1 MSDIESYTHA
11 GATLIAETSGAADDV
26 SRTYILI
33 HGIGMG
39 RTIFADLDRH
49 LDRESSARTI
59 AIDLPAGTALDDHEV
74 HEGAWL
80 VVAEGRV
87 RVAAESQEAAD
98 HLGPGGFA
106 AFDPGERRDISAI
119 DDARIL
125 LLLTPWPA
133 PDRRA
138 TGAG

>member
-1 MSDIESYTHA
+1 MRSWDLASV
-11 GATLIAETSGAADDV
+11 DV
-26 SRTYILI
+26 RP
-33 HGIGMG
+33 G
-39 RTIFADLDRH
+39 RPEVLHSVPQGRA
-49 LDRESSARTI
+49 I

-87 RVAAESQEAAD
+87 RVAAESQQAAD

-106 AFDPGERRDISAI
+106 VFDPGERRDISAI
-119 DDARIL
+119 DDARVL

-133 PDRRA
+133 PERRA
-138 TGAG
+138 RGAG